1 MNKFLELDEQIR
13 EIAAMIASLKDS
25 LNDIDEQLSM
35 MDNPVTCD
43 DETTLSEQF
52 EHDANYYA
60 KKPIINWSGLDS
72 SDDFKKYPVIYV
84 DRRNGVIN

>member
-35 MDNPVTCD
+35 TDNPVTCD
-43 DETTLSEQF
+43 DEATLSEQF
-52 EHDANYYA
+52 EHDADYYA
-60 KKPIINWSGLDS
+60 QEVIINSAGLYS
-72 SDDFKKYPVIYV
+72 SDELKKYPVIYV